1 MISVSILKRLVVL
14 VVLITFVLFQ
24 GLVCAAFDPSKI
36 VVPTEEQ
43 ESTKARVALM
53 YVNNAKATYDDEIN
67 KKMNDNFDTILKQY
81 KIIPGQRYVEMLNK
95 IGINDITTA
104 ERGDIIGVF
113 KGEDIDYVLYVE
125 IQPFVRKERI
135 TFFTYGIDITAIV
148 PVKIIDL
155 KGNKYLY
162 NGKFTEFARDSSM
175 IGGIGNKSV
184 SLKALDLVIEKMN
197 PVVATRLPLTRPEE
211 KPDEK
216 NAVK

>member
-1 MISVSILKRLVVL
+1 MSILKRLVVL